1 MANQPQAGKSLDPAV
16 IAGMARAAQQQRQQA
31 PHHAAPPSHLNRVI
45 AAGIWLAF
53 IGSMVAVFYTNR

>member
-16 IAGMARAAQQQRQQA
+16 IAGMAKAAQQKHQA
-31 PHHAAPPSHLNRVI
+31 PHHAAPPSHLSKLI
-45 AAGIWLAF
+45 AIGIWLAF